1 MNQCKLHV
9 NSQSKCMHN
18 YTFTILSFSPDD
30 TKLIQK
36 DELKTKQN
44 THGIKQHQT
53 VGLVSGFY

>member
-1 MNQCKLHV
+1 
-9 NSQSKCMHN
+9 MHN
-18 YTFTILSFSPDD
+18 YTFTILSLSPDD